1 MIAVKIVD
9 TKQDSFVHGTYN
21 GIEII
26 TRKSNGYVN
35 ASKMVQVLRGTE
47 DTHFNR
53 FLREN
58 KSWKE
63 YLDAFKEKMSLAE
76 SGQAQK
82 LTPSYYL
89 KNVAPNR
96 RLKNESTKEFY
107 LDEKVQIE
115 NCIINQSRHV
125 SN

>member
-1 MIAVKIVD
+1 MENMIAVKIVD

-63 YLDAFKEKMSLAE
+63 YLDAFERRFSE
-76 SGQAQK
+76 GVQK

-89 KNVAPNR
+89 KNVAPKYQGEYIHPK
-96 RLKNESTKEFY
+96 LTIS
-107 LDEKVQIE
+107 
-115 NCIINQSRHV
+115 
-125 SN
+125 